1 MHAFIHPFIHAFIH
15 PFIHSFI
22 HSFIR
27 FIHSVHSF
35 GSFGSFGSFMHS
47 FMHAS
52 IGRAPYPVTTRR
64 VTNGRVSVFESTTSV
79 FARSTTTTT
88 GDARAEGDGVDDD
101 GDEWKKK
108 YALNVVDDASRA
120 VLERAG
126 VRAEDPLDE
135 GAVRHAV
142 ETAKRRGNE
151 AFGRKEY
158 ARAMEAYT
166 TAIAGCDWDKTL
178 YSNRSA
184 AALALGLVEQALR
197 DGGSASRRR
206 RGPRDIIDSGAR

>member
-1 MHAFIHPFIHAFIH
+1 MT
-15 PFIHSFI
+15 
-22 HSFIR
+22 
-27 FIHSVHSF
+27 
-35 GSFGSFGSFMHS
+35 G
-47 FMHAS
+47 
-52 IGRAPYPVTTRR
+52 
-64 VTNGRVSVFESTTSV
+64 TNGKNT
-79 FARSTTTTT
+79 RSTSSMT
-88 GDARAEGDGVDDD
+88 R
-101 GDEWKKK
+101 
-108 YALNVVDDASRA
+108 
-120 VLERAG
+120 LERCSSAR
-126 VRAEDPLDE
+126 VRAEDLDE

-197 DGGSASRRR
+197 ALNGGVRLGVDPR